1 MATHYS
7 ILAWRIPWTV
17 EPGGRQSMGLQRV
30 RQIEQLTKSK
40 KISVKCQITQNYL
53 FKEMQWIVRMYRQIF
68 NKIGNEFNKKSK
80 ITQKKKTTTTKKK
93 QINEQKS

>member
-53 FKEMQWIVRMYRQIF
+53 FKEMQFFSISLNTEKSQGI
-68 NKIGNEFNKKSK
+68 SK
-80 ITQKKKTTTTKKK
+80 IMEYISVSLMYIQDLIIWRKIKVKWL
-93 QINEQKS
+93 